1 MANFRQMMTNK
12 FKNTLLLST
21 YIISQIPSLFFGTNL
36 RYNLAIF
43 VDRSTR
49 LDFFFLYYTI
59 SINFLILS
67 YALHFN
73 IGVSKKVTKF
83 IFIVCVLDFLHLM
96 LFAMQGL
103 GMAKIGVA
111 FIIYTVWQ
119 KVNKGK

>member
-1 MANFRQMMTNK
+1 MTNK